1 VSYERELQ
9 AALGW
14 ADECDAIALEH
25 FRVGVPAE
33 TKDDGTPVTVADT
46 AIERTLRT
54 AIERDFPKDSVL
66 GEEEG
71 ATGSGGRRWIID
83 PIDGTKNYLRGIPAF
98 GTLIALEDD
107 DRVALGVVSAPALGA
122 RWWASAGGG
131 AFRDGKRIRVSEV
144 DDLERAEIA
153 SGGIDSFRRHGFL
166 DGFLALAARVARQR
180 GFGDF
185 WGHMLVAQ
193 GSIEAM
199 LEPAVA
205 AWDVAALVPVVE
217 EAGGRLTTVE
227 GEARVD
233 GGSALSTN
241 GILHDQVLS
250 LLAGD
255 APIAPPRGSRLGPE
269 EALALYLQE
278 ARKLPQIAET
288 DEQDLLARARAGDRA
303 ARKAVAESYLELA
316 AMLAL
321 KHRPPG
327 MREIDA
333 IQEANVALMRLID
346 GSGERPA
353 VELPEA
359 VRRRMEKLGIESSPK
374 E

>member
-1 VSYERELQ
+1 MSYEWEL
-9 AALGW
+9 ATALSW

-25 FRVGVPAE
+25 FRIGVPAE
-33 TKDDGTPVTVADT
+33 TKSDGTPVTAADRAIEQALRR
-46 AIERTLRT
+46 AIER
-54 AIERDFPKDSVL
+54 EFPTDAVL

-71 ATGSGGRRWIID
+71 AAGAGGRRWIID

-98 GTLIALEDD
+98 GTLIALEEDG
-107 DRVALGVVSAPALGA
+107 RVALGVVSAPALGA

-193 GSIEAM
+193 GSIEVM

-205 AWDVAALVPVVE
+205 AWDVAALKPIVQ

-227 GEARVD
+227 GESRVN
-233 GGSALSTN
+233 GGSAVSTN
-241 GILHDQVLS
+241 GILHDQVLA

-255 APIAPPRGSRLGPE
+255 APIAPPGRSRLGPE

-278 ARKLPQIAET
+278 ARKLPQIAEA
-288 DEQDLLARARAGDRA
+288 DERDLLARARAGDRA
-303 ARKAVAESYLELA
+303 ARKAVTESYLELA

-333 IQEANVALMRLID
+333 IQEANVVLMRLID
-346 GSGERPA
+346 GSADRPA
-353 VELPEA
+353 AELPDA
-359 VRRRMEKLGIESSPK
+359 VRRHLDGLDIESFPK